1 MENEQN
7 IYEKFREMFPETRRS
22 CAWLWIE
29 FAQDIARRYGMS
41 SDEYTN
47 KLIDQFTALKE
58 QYGDTIAEEIY
69 CAIQCGSFLPHEM
82 ILAAEYLK
90 GGGRGSKIAEM
101 ARNGAFENGI
111 DYDWL
116 EPSDAVL
123 KEDMEQLPDIKLK

>member
-1 MENEQN
+1 MENEQ
-7 IYEKFREMFPETRRS
+7 IFYDRFREMFPASRRS

-29 FAQDIARRYGMS
+29 LAQDIAGKYGMTS
-41 SDEYTN
+41 KEFTN
-47 KLIDQFTALKE
+47 NLFKQFAAIKE
-58 QYGDTIAEEIY
+58 QAGDTIAEEIY
-69 CAIQCGSFLPHEM
+69 CAIQRGSFLPHEM

-90 GGGRGSKIAEM
+90 GGGKGSKIAEM

-123 KEDMEQLPDIKLK
+123 EEDTDQLPGIKLK